1 MRTVWLLFFLII
13 STCGYAQFTY
23 SLDQS
28 IPVEVNGK
36 TLDLAWAGGLNA
48 AQFNTMDLNGDNQQD
63 LVVFDRTTNKI
74 LTYLNQNSHYIYAP
88 EYEELFPD
96 QVSQWMLLRDFNCDG
111 RKDIFTSDPFGII
124 VFVNIT
130 KPGENLA
137 WRYFNPGFPLLTKG
151 FSGNVNLKV
160 NESDIPA
167 IDDIDGDGDLD
178 ILNVRFVGL
187 GNIEWHKNL
196 SIERTGTCDSLQLE
210 RVTQYFGNIEEC
222 ECGKF
227 AFGQTCASLPGG
239 RTQHSGGKALLTLD
253 LDNDGDRELLFSE
266 ETCARVYMMQNNG
279 TPQEAAMNGAVPY
292 PPSIPV
298 NFLIFPAT
306 YSEDLDFDGLPDLV
320 ASPNISSRSFRNT
333 NFKESVWFYRNTG
346 TTEVPNFTFLKTNF
360 LQEDMIDV
368 GDNAVPAF
376 IDSDGDGDQDMFIST
391 YIGPNLA
398 SSVYY
403 YENIGSSSD
412 PSFKL
417 ITTDYINLSFSNLF
431 NVKLQYADING
442 DGTSDFVFTGTNPQS
457 GRTSLLY
464 IPNISTTQLNFSGQT
479 IQSANFEIDQTENIL
494 LTDVDLDGVQD
505 VLLGKSN
512 GAVEYWR
519 NNGPAGQ
526 FNYFL
531 QNGNFLGLG
540 ASTDRQ
546 SPSLA
551 AGDLD
556 ADGRSDLILGN
567 QRGELA
573 IYGDFRAQN
582 TNITAI
588 TDIVYNPI
596 KETYYSNNMGGK
608 SWPTVVN
615 LFNSDKP
622 AIVVGNTLGGALI
635 LKNETSKDLPES
647 PVVGLYPN
655 PVENTE
661 TLYITADR
669 NMTVQFY
676 TSLGQTLSGSY
687 FIPANQKYPVTVTGL
702 TPGIYLARFTFNGKT
717 LGKRFII
724 F

>member
-1 MRTVWLLFFLII
+1 MRTVWLLLFFII
-13 STCGYAQFTY
+13 SSGGYAQFTY

-28 IPVEVNGK
+28 IPVEVNGEPLK
-36 TLDLAWAGGLNA
+36 LAWAGGLNA
-48 AQFNTMDLNGDNQQD
+48 AQINTMNLNGDNKQD
-63 LVVFDRTTNKI
+63 LVVFDRTANKV
-74 LTYLNQNSHYIYAP
+74 LTYINKDSKYIYAP

-124 VFVNIT
+124 VFVNTT
-130 KPGENLA
+130 KPGENLS
-137 WRYFNPGFPLLTKG
+137 WRYYNPGFPLLTKG

-178 ILNVRFVGL
+178 ILNVRFVGV
-187 GNIEWHKNL
+187 GTIEWHKNL

-210 RVTQYFGNIEEC
+210 RVTQYWGNIEEC
-222 ECGKF
+222 TCGKF

-239 RTQHSGGKALLTLD
+239 RTQHAGGKALLTMD

-266 ETCARVYMMQNNG
+266 ETCSRIYMLQNNG
-279 TPQEAAMNGAVPY
+279 TPQDASMNSAVSF
-292 PPSIPV
+292 PPSAPV
-298 NFLIFPAT
+298 NFLIFPAPF
-306 YSEDLDFDGLPDLV
+306 SEDLDFDGLNDLV
-320 ASPNISSRSFRNT
+320 ASPNISARTSQYA
-333 NFKESVWFYRNTG
+333 NFKESLWFYKNTG
-346 TTEVPNFTFLKTNF
+346 TKQLPNFTFQKRNF
-360 LQEDMIDV
+360 LQDDMIEV

-376 IDSDGDGDQDMFIST
+376 IDADGDGDQDMFIST
-391 YIGPNLA
+391 YISSSLA
-398 SSVYY
+398 SSVYF
-403 YENIGSSSD
+403 YENIGTSSNA
-412 PSFKL
+412 SFKL
-417 ITTDYINLSFSNLF
+417 ITTDFNNLSFSNLF
-431 NVKLQYADING
+431 NVKIQYADINA
-442 DGTSDFVFTGTNPQS
+442 DGTLDFVFTGTGLPNGQ
-457 GRTSLLY
+457 TALLY
-464 IPNISTTQLNFSGQT
+464 IPNLSTTGLNFSGQS
-479 IQSANFEIDQTENIL
+479 IQSANFEIGQTDNVL
-494 LTDVDLDGVQD
+494 LVDVDQDGIQD
-505 VLLGKSN
+505 ILLGKSN

-526 FNYFL
+526 FNYSL
-531 QNGNFLGLG
+531 RTNSFLGLG
-540 ASTDRQ
+540 ISTDRQ

-556 ADGRSDLILGN
+556 ADGRSDLVLGN
-567 QRGELA
+567 QRGELS

-582 TNITAI
+582 TNIAAI
-588 TDIVYNPI
+588 TDIVFNPI
-596 KETYYSNNMGGK
+596 TEKYYSKNLGGRI
-608 SWPTVVN
+608 WPTIVN

-622 AIVVGNTLGGALI
+622 ALVVGNTLGGLHI
-635 LKNETSKDLPES
+635 LKNETSKDLPEN
-647 PVVGLYPN
+647 PVVDLYPN

-676 TSLGQTLSGSY
+676 TALGQTLSESY
-687 FIPANQKYPVTVTGL
+687 FIPANQKYPVLLTGL

>member
-1 MRTVWLLFFLII
+1 MRTVWLFLLFII
-13 STCGYAQFTY
+13 SSGGYAQFTY

-28 IPVEVNGK
+28 IPVEVNGE
-36 TLDLAWAGGLNA
+36 TLKLAWAGGLNA
-48 AQFNTMDLNGDNQQD
+48 AQINTMDLNGDNKQD
-63 LVVFDRTTNKI
+63 LVVFDRTANKI
-74 LTYLNQNSHYIYAP
+74 LTYVNQDNKYIYAP

-124 VFVNIT
+124 VFVNTT
-130 KPGENLA
+130 KPGENLS
-137 WRYFNPGFPLLTKG
+137 WRYYNPGFPLLTKG

-160 NESDIPA
+160 NPDDIPA

-178 ILNVRFVGL
+178 ILNVRFVGV
-187 GNIEWHKNL
+187 GTIEWHKNL

-210 RVTQYFGNIEEC
+210 RVTQYWGNIEEC
-222 ECGKF
+222 TCGKF

-239 RTQHSGGKALLTLD
+239 RTQHVGGKVLLTMD

-266 ETCARVYMMQNNG
+266 QTCSRIYMLQNDG
-279 TPQEAAMNGAVPY
+279 TPQDASMNSAVSF

-298 NFLIFPAT
+298 NFLIFPAPF
-306 YSEDLDFDGLPDLV
+306 SEDLDFDGLNDLV
-320 ASPNISSRSFRNT
+320 ASPNISART
-333 NFKESVWFYRNTG
+333 YQYANFKESLWFYKNTG
-346 TTEVPNFTFLKTNF
+346 TRQLPNFTFQKTNF
-360 LQEDMIDV
+360 LQEDMIEV

-391 YIGPNLA
+391 YISSSLA
-398 SSVYY
+398 SSVYF
-403 YENIGSSSD
+403 YENIGTASNA
-412 PSFKL
+412 SFKL
-417 ITTDYINLSFSNLF
+417 ITTDFINLSFSNLF
-431 NVKLQYADING
+431 NVKIQYADING
-442 DGTSDFVFTGTNPQS
+442 DGTLDFVFTGTGLQNGQTP
-457 GRTSLLY
+457 LLY
-464 IPNISTTQLNFSGQT
+464 IPNLSTTGLNISGQS
-479 IQSANFEIDQTENIL
+479 IQSANFEISQTDNVL
-494 LTDVDLDGVQD
+494 MVDVDLDGVQD
-505 VLLGKSN
+505 ILLGKSN

-531 QNGNFLGLG
+531 QDDSFLGLG
-540 ASTDRQ
+540 TSTDRQ
-546 SPSLA
+546 SPSMA

-582 TNITAI
+582 TNIAAI
-588 TDIVYNPI
+588 TDIVFNPI
-596 KETYYSNNMGGK
+596 TEKYYSKNLGGRC
-608 SWPTVVN
+608 WPTVVN

-622 AIVVGNTLGGALI
+622 ALVVGNTLGGVLI
-635 LKNETSKDLPES
+635 LKNETSKNLPEN
-647 PVVGLYPN
+647 PVVDLYPN

-676 TSLGQTLSGSY
+676 TALGQTLSESY
-687 FIPANQKYPVTVTGL
+687 FIPANQQYPILLTGL
-702 TPGIYLARFTFNGKT
+702 SPGIYLARFTYNGKT